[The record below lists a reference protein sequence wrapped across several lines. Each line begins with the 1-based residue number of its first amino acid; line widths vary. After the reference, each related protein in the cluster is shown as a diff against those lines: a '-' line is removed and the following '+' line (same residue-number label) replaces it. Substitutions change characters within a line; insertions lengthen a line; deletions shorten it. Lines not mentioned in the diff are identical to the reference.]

1 MWLWL
6 SVLSAFLLGF
16 YDVAKKKAS
25 ARNSVL
31 HILFYTTAIS
41 SLFFLPLLLSSI
53 FGWSFDDGSLL
64 EIPSCGWKYHL
75 VLAAK
80 AVLVSFSWIT
90 GLLGLKHL
98 PITIVGP
105 IKASRPVFIILF
117 SMLLFGER
125 LTLVQWVGVIISITA
140 LWMLSNSGKREGID
154 FLRDKWVWCMV
165 AAVLSG
171 VASALL
177 DKKILATMNPVFVQG
192 WCNVYITAVMGI
204 ALLFTKSLEGGR
216 AQKFRWDWAILGIS
230 VFITLS
236 DFCYFFSLYDP
247 ASMISVVSML
257 RRSSVIITFV
267 CGALIF
273 KEGNLKGKAVSLL
286 LLLAGM
292 AILLFGSR

>member
-1 MWLWL
+1 
-6 SVLSAFLLGF
+6 
-16 YDVAKKKAS
+16 
-25 ARNSVL
+25 
-31 HILFYTTAIS
+31 
-41 SLFFLPLLLSSI
+41 
-53 FGWSFDDGSLL
+53 
-64 EIPSCGWKYHL
+64 
-75 VLAAK
+75 
-80 AVLVSFSWIT
+80 
-90 GLLGLKHL
+90 
-98 PITIVGP
+98 
-105 IKASRPVFIILF
+105 
-117 SMLLFGER
+117 
-125 LTLVQWVGVIISITA
+125 
-140 LWMLSNSGKREGID
+140 
-154 FLRDKWVWCMV
+154 MV

-177 DKKILATMNPVFVQG
+177 DKRILATMNPVFVQG

-204 ALLFTKSLEGGR
+204 ALLFTKSVEGSRG
-216 AQKFRWDWAILGIS
+216 QKFRWDWAILAIS

-273 KEGNLKGKAVSLL
+273 KESNLKGKAVSLL